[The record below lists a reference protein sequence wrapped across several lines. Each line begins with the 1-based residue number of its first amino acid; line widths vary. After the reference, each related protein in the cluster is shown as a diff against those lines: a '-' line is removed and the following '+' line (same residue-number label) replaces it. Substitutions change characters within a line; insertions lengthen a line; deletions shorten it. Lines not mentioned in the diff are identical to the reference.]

1 MMTTIKHYAE
11 KPHVILLSV
20 LLGILTGIFIPAY
33 STAYSSISHF
43 YLALLEMCVLPVM
56 TTAIISSLGHLIH
69 NGQTI
74 FYVKR
79 IVIVFLITLFSAS
92 AVAILFTTIV
102 KPGHHLN
109 NAALDAISK
118 AILNVQDVMATAGF
132 EQPLSLWQFFN
143 NLVPTN
149 IFGALANG
157 KNISI
162 LFVSVLVGI
171 AIGLQRS
178 EAAKDTL
185 NVIHSIFLAFI
196 GIIRWIMVALPL
208 GLFFL
213 FASYFSQS
221 GPSILGA
228 LCWLIGVI
236 LSCGI
241 LMMVVFTLVI
251 SYRTGYSFFKVIA
264 MLRQP
269 LMLAFFTSSS
279 LATMPTTL
287 NALQQNFKLNES
299 LTSLVIPLGTSFNQQ
314 ASVIRYTCVALFV
327 AQIYGVHLGFGDFP
341 LLIITSIM
349 AAMAGSG
356 LPGIAAITMSAFV
369 LQPLGLPVVV
379 GIILLTII
387 EPIIDP
393 VTTMVNVFGNCM
405 ATTLVIKKGDSLK
418 SPKRSKPSKKMALLN
433 TFD

>member
-1 MMTTIKHYAE
+1 MMTRIKRFAE
-11 KPHVILLSV
+11 QPLVIFMGV
-20 LLGILTGIFIPAY
+20 LLGIVAGVFLPNFG
-33 STAYSSISHF
+33 TAYASISHF

-56 TTAIISSLGHLIH
+56 TTAVIASLGHLIH

-79 IVIVFLITLFSAS
+79 IVVVFLISLFSAS
-92 AVAILFTTIV
+92 LVAIVFTSV
-102 KPGHHLN
+102 LKPGHHLSDE
-109 NAALDAISK
+109 ALDAISK
-118 AILNVQDVMATAGF
+118 AILSSQNVITNAGSD
-132 EQPLSLWQFFN
+132 QPLSLWQFFI
-143 NLVPTN
+143 NLVPEN
-149 IFGALANG
+149 IFGALSEG
-157 KNISI
+157 KNISV

-171 AIGLQRS
+171 AIGLQRTDS
-178 EAAKDTL
+178 AKTTL
-185 NVIHSIFLAFI
+185 NVLHTVFLAFM
-196 GIIRWIMVALPL
+196 GIIGWIMTALPI

-213 FASYFSQS
+213 FASYFAQAGS
-221 GPSILGA
+221 GILGA
-228 LCWLIGVI
+228 LVWLIGVI

-241 LMMVVFTLVI
+241 LMMVLFTLI
-251 SYRTGYSFFKVIA
+251 IRYRTGYPMLKVIS

-279 LATMPTTL
+279 LATMPATL
-287 NALQQNFKLNES
+287 KVLQQNFKLNEN

-314 ASVIRYTCVALFV
+314 ASVIRYTCVAIFV
-327 AQIYGVHLGFGDFP
+327 AQMYGVHIGITDLP
-341 LLIITSIM
+341 LLIITAIM

-418 SPKRSKPSKKMALLN
+418 REKRLN
-433 TFD
+433 KREKSTFLGAFE